1 MRETL
6 EERIDKADS
15 LLDVLLILR
24 EKIMLD
30 THVATL
36 AYVEDVILERTNENK
51 YGIIKCKPFPLLEE
65 QEPYSIQA
73 YYFKENNTFEAGDII
88 LVVFTDLN
96 FIGNLKT
103 VDTKPRETQDVI
115 YHSTKYGIV
124 INTM

>member
-6 EERIDKADS
+6 EERIEKADS

-73 YYFKENNTFEAGDII
+73 YYFKEDNTFEIGDII